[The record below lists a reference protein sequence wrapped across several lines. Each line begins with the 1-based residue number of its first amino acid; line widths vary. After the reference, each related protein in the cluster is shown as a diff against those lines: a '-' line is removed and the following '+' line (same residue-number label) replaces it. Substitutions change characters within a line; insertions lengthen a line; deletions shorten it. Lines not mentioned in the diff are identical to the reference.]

1 MLFLFLIGNS
11 YLKGFLEYNG
21 NSQPITELMST
32 NYTMLPV
39 STRKALI
46 YHDDFED
53 VSKNKKGKRNK
64 K

>member
-1 MLFLFLIGNS
+1 MLFLCVIGNT

-39 STRKALI
+39 FTIKSLI
-46 YHDDFED
+46 HHDDFED

>member
-1 MLFLFLIGNS
+1 MLFLFVIGNT

-32 NYTMLPV
+32 NYTLLPA
-39 STRKALI
+39 STIKSLI
-46 YHDDFED
+46 YHDEFED
-53 VSKNKKGKRNK
+53 VSKTKKGKRNK